1 MRRIK
6 FFLSLVAVM
15 ALLVASAAP
24 AMAANNNN
32 DNNNKNDNH
41 NNFFRNNN
49 NDNDDFCNDFN
60 CNFNRFDPFN
70 NGFNN
75 GFGDFEQD
83 ADSGDIDQ
91 SFNVSGSGDNS
102 NQCVGITGNANTG
115 NAQNQ
120 IGLTDFGGFNG
131 FDNNRFDD
139 NPFFFDG
146 FNGNSGGFGFDD
158 TGATLDV
165 SGTST
170 TTCNGGVNQAAAAG

>member
-1 MRRIK
+1 MRRTTLVLAAAALMVAI
-6 FFLSLVAVM
+6 LVAF
-15 ALLVASAAP
+15 AAP
-24 AMAANNNN
+24 AMADNGRNNDRHNDNNFNVFRHNNNN
-32 DNNNKNDNH
+32 D
-41 NNFFRNNN
+41 
-49 NDNDDFCNDFN
+49 FCDDFN
-60 CNFNRFDPFN
+60 CNFNRFDRFDP
-70 NGFNN
+70 FNN

-120 IGLTDFGGFNG
+120 IGVTDFGGFNG
-131 FDNNRFDD
+131 FDNNRFNN

-170 TTCNGGVNQAAAAG
+170 TTCNGEVNQAAAAG